1 MTLTTLLDRFRAA
14 APQPALI
21 WQDQPCHYSELLT
34 AIDLWQTKLSQAGL
48 PTGAVVALL
57 ANYSPNATAL
67 LLALFARQAI
77 VLLQSGN
84 LSLDRSEQQHIA
96 EAEWLIKIDAQ
107 DEVCITATGCSARHE
122 LISQLRSRQH
132 PGLILFTS
140 GSSGQPKAVVHDAM
154 LLLEKALA
162 SRPLP
167 RTLIFSLLDH
177 IAGVNLLIHLLANG
191 GCAVIPTAL
200 SPDAIAA
207 AVERHRV
214 EFLPTPPT
222 FFNLF
227 LLSRTY
233 ERYDFSSLKT
243 ASYGSEAMPPSTLAR
258 LHEMFPNV
266 RFQQAYGMTEMGMLR
281 VKTRSSDSLWV
292 KVDSDSCA
300 VRVVDGL
307 LELKAPSAMLGYLN
321 APSPFTADGWYKTG
335 DAVELDGEWL
345 RVLGRKSELINV
357 GGQKVYP
364 AEVESVLQAMDGVA
378 EVAVKGEPNELTG
391 NMVTAKVRLTTDES
405 LRTFRMRLRA
415 FCQGKLAPYKVP
427 VQVTLVAEPLHSE
440 RFKKMR

>member
-1 MTLTTLLDRFRAA
+1 MTLTTLLARFRAA
-14 APQPALI
+14 ASQPALI
-21 WQDQPCHYSELLT
+21 WQDQPCHYSELLA
-34 AIDLWQTKLSQAGL
+34 AIDLWQNKLSQAGL
-48 PTGAVVALL
+48 PAGAVVALM
-57 ANYSPNATAL
+57 ANYSPQATAL
-67 LLALFARQAI
+67 LLALFAQQAI
-77 VLLQSGN
+77 VLLQSGD
-84 LSLDRSEQQHIA
+84 LSLDRSEQQRIA
-96 EAEWLIKIDAQ
+96 EAEWIIKIDAH
-107 DEVCITATGCSARHE
+107 DEVCIIATTRYAQHE
-122 LISQLRSRQH
+122 LIRQLRSRQH

-154 LLLEKALA
+154 LLLEKAVA

-191 GCAVIPTAL
+191 SCAVIPTAL

-214 EFLPTPPT
+214 QFLPTPPT

-227 LLSRTY
+227 LLSRVY
-233 ERYDFSSLKT
+233 ERYDLSSLT
-243 ASYGSEAMPPSTLAR
+243 AASYGSEAMPPSTLAC
-258 LHEMFPNV
+258 LHELFPNV

-307 LELKAPSAMLGYLN
+307 LELKAQSAMLGYLN
-321 APSPFTADGWYKTG
+321 APSPFTEDGWYQTG
-335 DAVELDGEWL
+335 DAIEIDGEWL

-364 AEVESVLQAMDGVA
+364 AEVESVIQAMDGVA

-391 NMVTAKVRLTTDES
+391 NMVTAKVRLATNES
-405 LRTFRMRLRA
+405 LRNFRLRLRT

-427 VQVTLVAEPLHSE
+427 VRVTLVKEPLHSE